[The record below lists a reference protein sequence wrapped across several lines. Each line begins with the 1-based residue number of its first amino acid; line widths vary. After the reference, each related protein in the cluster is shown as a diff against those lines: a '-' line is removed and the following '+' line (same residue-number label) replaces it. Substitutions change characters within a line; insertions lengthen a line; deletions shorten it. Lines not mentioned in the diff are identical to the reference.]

1 MPESRE
7 KKEEEGKKE
16 QEEAA
21 TQRRCGRVVAITNSK
36 QTMRALAAQD
46 APSVWLLL
54 CFNRFGMA
62 LLFVASF
69 NGSPQHYYSHTQP
82 TTRDLPQLTMSKTRT
97 SLQRQAEQI
106 DVHEDEQKEDDVN
119 SELGESMDSLDESGH
134 TVDSSDEE
142 VEDTVAEDMSR
153 FEETFVGINKRFRLI
168 NRIGE
173 GKSAHIGLPYAGS
186 HSGAYNAGR
195 DLLNRL

>member
-1 MPESRE
+1 
-7 KKEEEGKKE
+7 
-16 QEEAA
+16 
-21 TQRRCGRVVAITNSK
+21 
-36 QTMRALAAQD
+36 MRASAAQD

-69 NGSPQHYYSHTQP
+69 SGSPQLYCSHTQT
-82 TTRDLPQLTMSKTRT
+82 TTRDLPHLTMSKTRT

-106 DVHEDEQKEDDVN
+106 DVHEDERKEEEVN
-119 SELGESMDSLDESGH
+119 PELGESMDPLDESRH

-142 VEDTVAEDMSR
+142 VEDAVAEDMSR

-173 GKSAHIGLPYAGS
+173 GKSSHIGLPYAGS
-186 HSGAYNAGR
+186 LGGAYNAGR
-195 DLLNRL
+195 DVLNRL